1 MKLDLKRSWLV
12 LPAALIAVSQG
23 VAADASGKEQ
33 GIEVK
38 AQQLPQALMDFSE
51 QTGLQIA
58 YLASRA
64 EGKASKGTQGR
75 DEPAAALSDILEG
88 TRLAYQ
94 FVNPRTVAIGP
105 ERASPRA
112 ASGPGPQPVL
122 LAQQPARGGSLDEEP
137 DAEGDAA
144 AAAEDDALELGDQI
158 VTGTRLLR
166 ASWETPGQ
174 VIVFSA
180 EDLLNTGEPTLE
192 RALRQLPQ
200 NINGTTEFGGAG
212 LYSPDD
218 APADSRRLLG
228 TANING
234 SSTVNLR
241 GLGESATL
249 ILVNGKRAGESGL
262 LGGFTDIS
270 EFPVS
275 MIDRVEI
282 QLDGA
287 SAVYGSD
294 AIGGVVNVILKKDF
308 DLTRVSL
315 RRTARTGGG
324 LTEDNATASYS
335 FSWDGGYATFSWD
348 GYRASDQD
356 VSTTSLL
363 GLSVRPYGYPGTV
376 RSRFGTAFNPSFS
389 PFFGSQ
395 ISPALTQAAID
406 AGLIEA
412 DETVRLVQL
421 PAGQDGTGLSLDD
434 VSSWNVNAFR
444 TNEGRMEEISV
455 APKSNRNTLRAYASH
470 EFGGIEASGGLTW
483 AARRTGSRSGA
494 AQGVTTFPVPAA
506 NPYNPF
512 GVFVNVDM
520 DASGFFGTKEVNGK
534 RDSVTADLD
543 FSGTLGG
550 GWNWE
555 LRSRYSQRDV
565 VSESINHVNRPAL
578 VALAMSDDPSQALNV
593 FGDSLL
599 TDGNNAAILA
609 AANFQVPYDR
619 NDSVN
624 QIASSELI
632 VRRDWIRLPGGAVR
646 SVFGAEWRRN
656 SLDMS
661 YGNTQWAAAVISR
674 NSPIGFALGDDS
686 PSAEKARR
694 RLRAAFAELFVPLF
708 SEANAAAG
716 LRDLNITLSGRHE
729 STAGSSSASADLGS
743 RYSSNVWSAGIVW
756 RPAEAVAVRFNK
768 STGFRAPD
776 ISSALLSARA
786 TSEKIRDSRGCT
798 GFFCG
803 VSVPITRIVGGAPGL
818 RPEESTSIS
827 SGIEV
832 RPPFVPG
839 LALRASYYDTLY
851 RDRIAVQCTIP
862 AFSLSNMSLS
872 GSCGYTFTLDADG
885 NVVSQDLRATNIQL
899 LDTSGWDYALEWRFD
914 AGGHALGFSASMTEV
929 KEYIEDI
936 NIFDGMPAVD
946 RVGTLHPAN
955 RFSGSLF
962 WERWGWR
969 VSLTAYTS
977 SGVRYSDFY
986 RDASEFPAE
995 QIDFMA
1001 KTDPALVANLRGSVD
1016 IGEFWAAAPPLLEST
1031 RLSFGINNVGKAYDK
1046 VKLDPP
1052 IDQGHTGAIRN
1063 SFDARG
1069 QLYYLEVSK
1078 EF

>member
-144 AAAEDDALELGDQI
+144 AAAASGDLELSDYT
-158 VTGTRLLR
+158 VTGTRLRR
-166 ASWETPGQ
+166 AGWETPTQ
-174 VIVFSA
+174 VIVLSA

-200 NINGTTEFGGAG
+200 NINGTTEFQGAQ
-212 LYSPDD
+212 LYGTPRNDGS
-218 APADSRRLLG
+218 RLLG

-282 QLDGA
+282 HLDGA
-287 SAVYGSD
+287 STVYGSD
-294 AIGGVVNVILKKDF
+294 AIGGVVNVILRKDF
-308 DLTRVSL
+308 DLARVSL

-324 LTEDNATASYS
+324 LTEDNAIAAFS
-335 FSWDGGYATFSWD
+335 FSWDGGYATVGWD
-348 GYRASDQD
+348 GYRASQQD
-356 VSTTSLL
+356 VGTTSLL
-363 GLSVRPYGYPGTV
+363 GLGVSPWSNPGTV
-376 RSRFGTAFNPSFS
+376 VASAGGGVFRPTE
-389 PFFGSQ
+389 
-395 ISPALTQAAID
+395 ISPALTQAAVE
-406 AGLIEA
+406 AGLVA
-412 DETVRLVQL
+412 SGETLRLVQL
-421 PAGQDGTGLSLDD
+421 PAGQDGTGLSLADL
-434 VSSWNVNAFR
+434 SSWTVNAYR
-444 TNEGRMEEISV
+444 TDAGRMPRISV
-455 APKSNRNTLRAYASH
+455 TPSSDRHTLRAFASH
-470 EFGGIEASGGLTW
+470 EFSSLEVSGGITYAT
-483 AARRTGSRSGA
+483 RRTGSKSGA
-494 AQGVTTFPVPAA
+494 AVGGLTFRVPAA

-512 GVFVNVDM
+512 GTNVRVYR
-520 DASGFFGTKEVNGK
+520 DASGFFGTREVDGE
-534 RDSVTADLD
+534 RESIMADLD

-550 GWNWE
+550 RWE
-555 LRSRYSQRDV
+555 WEFKSRLSEREV
-565 VSESINHVNRPAL
+565 LSESIGFVNARMLEELGSSDRADPAE
-578 VALAMSDDPSQALNV
+578 ALNV

-599 TDGNNAAILA
+599 TDGSNAVLLA
-609 AANFQVPYDR
+609 SANYRVPDES

-624 QIASSELI
+624 RTLSSEL
-632 VRRDWIRLPGGAVR
+632 VARRELMRLPGGPVR

-656 SLDMS
+656 SIDVS
-661 YGNTQWAAAVISR
+661 YAATTYGARVVNVASPLGAGLLPDPFSY
-674 NSPIGFALGDDS
+674 NSARTVRAGFI
-686 PSAEKARR
+686 
-694 RLRAAFAELFVPLF
+694 ELFVPLF
-708 SEANAAAG
+708 SKENAAQG
-716 LRDLNITLSGRHE
+716 LRDLNVTLGARHE
-729 STAGSSSASADLGS
+729 SAVLSGNAVEEKGG
-743 RYSSNVWSAGIVW
+743 RYSTNVWSAGLAYRLV
-756 RPAEAVAVRFNK
+756 EAVTLRFAK

-776 ISSALLSARA
+776 VANVLLPRRMRPSRVFDFRGGTFRFANIDLISGGNADLL
-786 TSEKIRDSRGCT
+786 
-798 GFFCG
+798 
-803 VSVPITRIVGGAPGL
+803 
-818 RPEESTSIS
+818 PEESASLTA
-827 SGIEV
+827 GIEIK
-832 RPPFVPG
+832 PPFLPG
-839 LALRASYYDTLY
+839 LAIRAGY
-851 RDRIAVQCTIP
+851 RDTRFINRINNPNPFGVILVNDQS
-862 AFSLSNMSLS
+862 FSTWGFQYELDEEGSLVS
-872 GSCGYTFTLDADG
+872 FDG
-885 NVVSQDLRATNIQL
+885 RSTNIAL
-899 LDTSGWDYALEWRFD
+899 LDTRGWDFNLDWHF
-914 AGGHALGFSASMTEV
+914 GLGSHSFGLSASMAVAE
-929 KEYIEDI
+929 EHLEDI
-936 NIFDGMPAVD
+936 NTFDMEEPVE
-946 RVGTLHPAN
+946 RVGTSIPKNSYRIAA
-955 RFSGSLF
+955 F

-969 VSLTAYTS
+969 LSVTAYTR
-977 SGVRYSDFY
+977 SGVRYSYSTTPDFDSLPPLMDNG
-986 RDASEFPAE
+986 RSESNSVTV
-995 QIDFMA
+995 MA

-1016 IGEFWAAAPPLLEST
+1016 IGEFWTAAPLLLENT

-1052 IDQGHTGAIRN
+1052 IDRGHNGAIRN

>member
-1 MKLDLKRSWLV
+1 MKFGSDAFWPV
-12 LPAALIAVSQG
+12 VIGCFVIAPQAAAADFGEMEGVASSGSAASIA
-23 VAADASGKEQ
+23 AADASLRET
-33 GIEVK
+33 
-38 AQQLPQALMDFSE
+38 AM
-51 QTGLQIA
+51 
-58 YLASRA
+58 
-64 EGKASKGTQGR
+64 
-75 DEPAAALSDILEG
+75 
-88 TRLAYQ
+88 
-94 FVNPRTVAIGP
+94 
-105 ERASPRA
+105 
-112 ASGPGPQPVL
+112 
-122 LAQQPARGGSLDEEP
+122 QPAQGGGQNEEP
-137 DAEGDAA
+137 DAETDDG
-144 AAAEDDALELGDQI
+144 AAEDDALELGNQI

-174 VIVFSA
+174 MIVFSA

-249 ILVNGKRAGESGL
+249 ILVNGKRAGDSGL

-308 DLTRVSL
+308 DLARVSL

-356 VSTTSLL
+356 LSTTSLL
-363 GLSVRPYGYPGTV
+363 GLSVQPYGYPGTV
-376 RSRFGTAFNPSFS
+376 RSRFGTPFNPSFS

-395 ISPALTQAAID
+395 ISPALNQAAID

-421 PAGQDGTGLSLDD
+421 PVGQDGTGLSLDD
-434 VSSWNVNAFR
+434 VSSWTVNTFR

-470 EFGGIEASGGLTW
+470 EFGGIEVYGGITW
-483 AARRTGSRSGA
+483 ATRRTGSRSGA
-494 AQGVTTFPVPAA
+494 ATGVTTFPVPAS

-520 DASGFFGTKEVNGK
+520 DASGLFGTKEVNGK

-550 GWNWE
+550 GWDWQ

-565 VSESINHVNRPAL
+565 VSESINHVNREAL
-578 VALAMSDDPSQALNV
+578 VALAMRDDPSQALNV

-619 NDSVN
+619 NDSAN

-656 SLDMS
+656 SLDLS
-661 YGNTQWAAAVISR
+661 YGNTPWAAAVISID
-674 NSPIGFALGDDS
+674 SPIGFALVDDS

-729 STAGSSSASADLGS
+729 STAGSSSASADLDS
-743 RYSSNVWSAGIVW
+743 RYSSNVWSAGLVW

-776 ISSALLSARA
+776 LSSALLSARA
-786 TSEKIRDSRGCT
+786 TSETIRDSRGCT

-818 RPEESTSIS
+818 RPEESTSITA
-827 SGIEV
+827 GIEV
-832 RPPFVPG
+832 RPPFAPG

-851 RDRIAVQCTIP
+851 RDRIAEQCTIP
-862 AFSLSNMSLS
+862 AFSFSDLSLS
-872 GSCGYTFTLDADG
+872 GTCGYTFTLDANG
-885 NVVSQDLRATNIQL
+885 NIVSQDLRATNIQL
-899 LDTSGWDYALEWRFD
+899 LDTSGWDYALEWRFN

-977 SGVRYSDFY
+977 SGVRYSSFY
-986 RDASEFPAE
+986 RDASKFPTE

-1016 IGEFWAAAPPLLEST
+1016 FGEFWVSAPPLMQDL

-1046 VKLDPP
+1046 VKTDPQLDR
-1052 IDQGHTGAIRN
+1052 QLGAVPN
-1063 SFDARG
+1063 GFDARG
-1069 QLYYLEVSK
+1069 QLYYLELSK